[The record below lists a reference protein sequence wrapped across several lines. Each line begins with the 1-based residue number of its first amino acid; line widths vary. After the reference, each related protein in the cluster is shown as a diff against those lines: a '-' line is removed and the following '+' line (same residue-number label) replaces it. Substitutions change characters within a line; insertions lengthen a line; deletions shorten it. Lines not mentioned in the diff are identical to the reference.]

1 VAHDRGPDLTM
12 ARPPPPGAARAAL
25 GDGTSG
31 ADASIKPSARA
42 HDDHR
47 AATLCALGAA
57 FVLPCVDAMVK
68 WLVADYPIVMVAWA
82 RMGLIAIVLGA
93 IGGSQIGWRMVRP
106 LAWRLQLLRGAAAVL
121 GTVMVFLGFRAMP
134 LAECLAIVSIA
145 PVLANVFSSLWLG
158 ERGDAFSWAMALAS
172 FAGVLVIARPGF
184 GVFALDAIY
193 PLVGAVGLAGF
204 LTLTR
209 AVSGRD
215 DPRVTAFFGPF
226 VAFVLFSFAMPVNWV
241 APKSA
246 AHVALFVGAGVLAA
260 AAQVLQTLAY
270 RHGSTHRIAPF
281 SYAALVI
288 SIGVGW
294 LVFRAVPDAASL
306 LGMSIIAAAGV
317 AMVLRR

>member
-1 VAHDRGPDLTM
+1 M
-12 ARPPPPGAARAAL
+12 ASL
-25 GDGTSG
+25 F
-31 ADASIKPSARA
+31 
-42 HDDHR
+42 
-47 AATLCALGAA
+47 ALGAA
-57 FVLPCVDAMVK
+57 LVLPCVDAMVK
-68 WLVADYPIVMVAWA
+68 WLVVDYPVVMVAWV

-93 IGGSQIGWRMVRP
+93 IGGSQLGMRMLRP
-106 LAWRLQLLRGAAAVL
+106 AAWRLQLLRGAAAVL

-145 PVLANVFSSLWLG
+145 PVLANLFSRVWLN
-158 ERGDAFSWAMALAS
+158 ERGDAFSWVTALAS

-209 AVSGRD
+209 AVSSRD

-226 VAFVLFSFAMPVNWV
+226 VAFLMFSIAMPANWV
-241 APKSA
+241 APKRA
-246 AHVALFVGAGVLAA
+246 TDLALFAGIGLLAA
-260 AAQVLQTLAY
+260 GAQVLQTLAY
-270 RHGSTHRIAPF
+270 RYGSTHRVAPF
-281 SYAALVI
+281 SYAALVV

-294 LVFRAVPDAASL
+294 LVFRAVPDLWSI
-306 LGMSIIAAAGV
+306 LGMSIIAIAGL